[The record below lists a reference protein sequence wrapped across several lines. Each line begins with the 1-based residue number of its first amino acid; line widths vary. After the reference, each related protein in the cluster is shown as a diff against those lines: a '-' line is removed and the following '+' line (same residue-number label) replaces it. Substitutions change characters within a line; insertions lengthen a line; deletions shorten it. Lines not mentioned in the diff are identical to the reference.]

1 MLPGLRTL
9 FTSVLRLDPTIFWGF
24 GYDSTTQDYKVI
36 LGSAVDATNVDYVGS
51 RSSLPATPI
60 RIAIFSLKTSSWR
73 TVQGLEHYKLFGKG
87 HLVNGA
93 LHWLDIEKDTIGWNP
108 TSMSSRIISFD
119 LAKETFQEVVT
130 FSNLFDKEHFD
141 RDHDLSV
148 GIGTTVGNC
157 LLVYVHDHYNNNC
170 NIYRCFLYNKG
181 DEGIW
186 D

>member
-1 MLPGLRTL
+1 M
-9 FTSVLRLDPTIFWGF
+9 
-24 GYDSTTQDYKVI
+24 
-36 LGSAVDATNVDYVGS
+36 DATNVDYVGS

-73 TVQGLEHYKLFGKG
+73 TVQGLEHYKLFEKG

-170 NIYRCFLYNKG
+170 NIGVSFTIWVMKEY
-181 DEGIW
+181 GIEKSW
-186 D
+186 TKLAQLPSRFIHPHTDYVRGA